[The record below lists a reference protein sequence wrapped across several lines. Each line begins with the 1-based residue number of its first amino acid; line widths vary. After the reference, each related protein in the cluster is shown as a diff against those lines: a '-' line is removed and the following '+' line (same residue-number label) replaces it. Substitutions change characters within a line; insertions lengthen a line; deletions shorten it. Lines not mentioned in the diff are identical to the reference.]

1 MVKKNRREEKEK
13 LRKKEPQMMIF
24 RSSFFVVLLIVIL
37 MSTMILPTQSYHPTR
52 SNNHNIHRRTS
63 ASTIRMVTIIRG
75 GAEEEVVSGE
85 EILLSN
91 SSNKNETMND
101 AEINTILTSDESQ
114 NVTKEVNQNTNDND
128 INQQE
133 SLQENNEG
141 KETLEATTVES
152 IEIKDQEVTEIH
164 TEEKESESEMV
175 QEEIEKQPE
184 EEEEEEEQEIV
195 TLTKEEIIE
204 KSIELR
210 QFAKEY
216 HDDGDFEKAA
226 ETFREAATVI
236 MNTDEESAA
245 TCILHEALCFLKQQK
260 YAQCITSCSHVL
272 QDGIQVVYT
281 EQKKST
287 NNDHD
292 NEEEEEEEEESET
305 MTTAVIT
312 TASTTTNTNNNV
324 SVAVRARAHHRRAKA
339 RLALGDTSG
348 ALDDARSAA
357 FLGDRNAVTLY
368 GKLMR
373 QTTSTDS
380 SNADSGDFS
389 MLMDQWNNNSN
400 NNNNPFASPFLS
412 SPSDDAGGSNAL
424 LQSLLGKATEKD
436 GSTKETNPFSGGLFG
451 ELASAALFNN
461 NNNSNDSSKSSGAD
475 GDNGGG
481 GIETMAKSMVSS
493 LTKRIEEE
501 ETQKMVCK
509 FLNGLN
515 EQQLLTYSSMAG
527 ISLNEKT
534 SARIVSF
541 AKSVT
546 PPRIQRTIVTT
557 KRIIKVGK
565 IIRAISKF
573 VTKYKHLIILFVLAS
588 WMKSAM
594 LRPIVIKPSKKQQRN
609 KVIKETL
616 KHAGLDFLF

>member
-1 MVKKNRREEKEK
+1 M
-13 LRKKEPQMMIF
+13 
-24 RSSFFVVLLIVIL
+24 
-37 MSTMILPTQSYHPTR
+37 
-52 SNNHNIHRRTS
+52 
-63 ASTIRMVTIIRG
+63 IRG
-75 GAEEEVVSGE
+75 GAEEEVSG

-91 SSNKNETMND
+91 SSNKNETVND
-101 AEINTILTSDESQ
+101 DEINTILTPDET
-114 NVTKEVNQNTNDND
+114 NVTKEVTHNTNNKEEEEENLDEKNNGED
-128 INQQE
+128 I
-133 SLQENNEG
+133 
-141 KETLEATTVES
+141 LEATTVES
-152 IEIKDQEVTEIH
+152 IETIDEEVAEIH
-164 TEEKESESEMV
+164 QEEEEKEESEMV
-175 QEEIEKQPE
+175 NDDIEKLAE
-184 EEEEEEEQEIV
+184 EEEEEEETIV
-195 TLTKEEIIE
+195 LTKEEIIE

-226 ETFREAATVI
+226 ETFREAATII

-272 QDGIQVVYT
+272 QDGIQVVFT
-281 EQKKST
+281 EQKKNT
-287 NNDHD
+287 D
-292 NEEEEEEEEESET
+292 EEDDEEDENGET

-373 QTTSTDS
+373 QTTTTDS
-380 SNADSGDFS
+380 SNFDSGDFS
-389 MLMDQWNNNSN
+389 MMMDQLNNNS
-400 NNNNPFASPFLS
+400 NNNPFASPFLS
-412 SPSDDAGGSNAL
+412 SPSDDAGGNAL

-436 GSTKETNPFSGGLFG
+436 SSTKEMNPFSGGLFG

-461 NNNSNDSSKSSGAD
+461 NNSNDSSKSSGAD
-475 GDNGGG
+475 GG

-546 PPRIQRTIVTT
+546 PPGIQRTIVTT
-557 KRIIKVGK
+557 KRIIKIGK
-565 IIRAISKF
+565 IIRAISRF
-573 VTKYKHLIILFVLAS
+573 VTKYKHILILLVLVS

-616 KHAGLDFLF
+616 QHAGLDFFF